1 MNGFKIRISA
11 RKFVKKSKLAPKIS
25 FLWKKN
31 EIRKS
36 YDTVPLIHNSIRV
49 QTSFDRVLTVKNIN
63 FPPITAWSMC
73 KNSES
78 NYFPRFNTRKV
89 ITFRVLRR
97 GK

>member
-1 MNGFKIRISA
+1 MDL
-11 RKFVKKSKLAPKIS
+11 KFEFLHENLLKSRNWHLKLV